1 MHRSQLVMSSEVEH
15 DVIWALR
22 TAGVDLTADEVFIKI
37 TDSLGHAYPQVEVEN
52 ILEELAK
59 TGTATGRSTYKWL
72 REAAERKLHGLA
84 S

>member
-1 MHRSQLVMSSEVEH
+1 MSSEVEH

-37 TDSLGHAYPQVEVEN
+37 TDSLGHPYPQVEVEN

-59 TGTATGRSTYKWL
+59 TGRILKGTATGRSTYKWL
-72 REAAERKLHGLA
+72 GEAAERKLHGLA